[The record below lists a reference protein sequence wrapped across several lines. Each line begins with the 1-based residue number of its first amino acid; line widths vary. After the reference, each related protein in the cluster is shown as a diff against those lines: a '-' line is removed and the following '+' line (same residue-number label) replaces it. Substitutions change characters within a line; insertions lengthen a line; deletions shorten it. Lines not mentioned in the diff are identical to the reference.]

1 MVIHTKKQAI
11 TTTETART
19 KLMRMS
25 GTLPSIHPEK
35 PAIVRRPLPSPD
47 AAPAT
52 EALAEAPKPTALQNP
67 EELSP
72 EHQSWVQHPKPRV
85 LIIDDQPMVG
95 RSITDGLAYFGYEA
109 VSTHLP
115 AETFE
120 RLRGGSFELLL
131 IDCAMPEMNGL
142 ELVTHIREEGF
153 SMPIVLMSGQWKTI
167 DPIELERLGIA
178 LFIEKP
184 FTLRLLDE
192 ILLLVSK
199 REIKAAV

>member
-19 KLMRMS
+19 KLMKMS

-35 PAIVRRPLPSPD
+35 PAIVRRPATNPG

-52 EALAEAPKPTALQNP
+52 EAITEVPTSTSPQTP
-67 EELSP
+67 EELSA
-72 EHQSWVQHPKPRV
+72 EHQSWVQHKKPRL

-95 RSITDGLAYFGYEA
+95 RSIADGLAYFGYDA
-109 VSTHLP
+109 LSTHLP
-115 AETFE
+115 AEALTK
-120 RLRGGSFELLL
+120 LRTYPFELLL

-153 SMPIVLMSGQWKTI
+153 SMPIVLMSGQWKKV
-167 DPIELERLGIA
+167 DPIESERLGIA
-178 LFIEKP
+178 LLIEKP

-192 ILLLVSK
+192 ILLLVAK
-199 REIKAAV
+199 REVNVN